1 MVEKEKLK
9 IPEWKWTVSGE
20 RGKKSNHSKWSCG
33 EYKERQFL
41 GSKEK
46 RRERRMP
53 RSTWLQM
60 RAKLPGMFT

>member
-20 RGKKSNHSKWSCG
+20 RGRKSNHSKRSCG

-41 GSKEK
+41 CSKEK
-46 RRERRMP
+46 RRERKD
-53 RSTWLQM
+53 
-60 RAKLPGMFT
+60 AKVNLAADEG